1 MCWKDGVQRIM
12 IYLMSAPLTCT
23 YRTNGLY
30 LAISLDLQKN
40 PLSRTLLPLDSAGET
55 AVVMVQLA
63 EIPGLVKSWS
73 QTQTACLWVC
83 TLPKY
88 NVCFSYS
95 FSLQFSFVCFFLRML
110 LISEHFCFWGIR
122 KIIMQPHL
130 FRGVWKFFLLLLH
143 VGAHVTAS
151 AAPGVW
157 GADCTP
163 VVLCILYS
171 LGRLFLMQHARVAC
185 WKIHSNQLTVTV
197 GPAK

>member
-1 MCWKDGVQRIM
+1 M

-30 LAISLDLQKN
+30 LAISLDLQKS

-83 TLPKY
+83 ALPKY

-95 FSLQFSFVCFFLRML
+95 FSLQFSFVFF
-110 LISEHFCFWGIR
+110 
-122 KIIMQPHL
+122 
-130 FRGVWKFFLLLLH
+130 FFFFKDVVDLWELLLLGNQKNYNATTPFQRCLKIFPAVASRGSTCDC
-143 VGAHVTAS
+143 VGTET
-151 AAPGVW
+151 APGVW